1 MKQGAPLR
9 ALREAFPR
17 TLPIFAGFWFLG
29 LTYGVYM
36 HVSGFSFWY
45 PMLMSMTIF
54 GADRFLLPSMCLIL
68 LLLALFRKPLSE
80 RGGLKA

>member
-1 MKQGAPLR
+1 
-9 ALREAFPR
+9 
-17 TLPIFAGFWFLG
+17 
-29 LTYGVYM
+29 M

-80 RGGLKA
+80 RGELKA